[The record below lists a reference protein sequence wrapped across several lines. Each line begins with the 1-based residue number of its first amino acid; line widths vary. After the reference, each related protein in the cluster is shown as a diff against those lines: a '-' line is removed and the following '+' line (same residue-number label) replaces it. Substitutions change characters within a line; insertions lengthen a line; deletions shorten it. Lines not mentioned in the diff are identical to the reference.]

1 MDDKS
6 AAQFVAMSVMIKA
19 LIATHQ
25 DHDALRDKIQ
35 EVMKDGFK
43 NADETLEPL
52 IDQSVLN
59 WMNGLRKRVPR
70 RGDLG

>member
-1 MDDKS
+1 
-6 AAQFVAMSVMIKA
+6 
-19 LIATHQ
+19 
-25 DHDALRDKIQ
+25 
-35 EVMKDGFK
+35 MKDGFK

-70 RGDLG
+70 DGDLG